1 MASAIG
7 GFIDDLKRERDD
19 WKDSCARYHAA
30 NADLLK
36 ERNDMLDLL
45 RRIARKGE
53 FMDREG
59 LRLVVS
65 DWLARCGLSLEN
77 IVLPP
82 PASPDNNIL
91 DPTTP
96 LPHSPPIR

>member
-7 GFIDDLKRERDD
+7 GFIDDLKRERDE
-19 WKDSCARYHAA
+19 WKNSCARYHAA

-36 ERNDMLDLL
+36 ERNDMLHLL

-59 LRLVVS
+59 LRLLVS
-65 DWLARCGLSLEN
+65 DWLARRGLSLEN
-77 IVLPP
+77 VQGDG
-82 PASPDNNIL
+82 SPDEKSQ
-91 DPTTP
+91 PT
-96 LPHSPPIR
+96 R